1 MNGEIMLAPEGDVKG
16 DNNDGNKEVATTSS
30 STERERDRQ
39 RGWGRLY
46 YSFILFEE
54 ISGT

>member
-30 STERERDRQ
+30 STVSSERFCRDR
-39 RGWGRLY
+39 
-46 YSFILFEE
+46 E
-54 ISGT
+54 